1 MNASARK
8 GLSRRGM
15 LAGGGALIVSFSLK
29 NTGLAQQTGEA
40 QNAGTAPARPAS
52 LPGSLDKT
60 PMLDAWIRVDADG
73 TISVFTGKA
82 ELGQGIKTALIQV
95 AAEQLD
101 VAPHSVHLVA
111 ADTARTPNEGYTA
124 GSHSMQDSGTA
135 IMHAAAQ
142 VREILMGIAAERLS
156 LPIEQLAARDGAIVA
171 RDGRL
176 IGYGELIIGDALHVR
191 ASPTSALKDPR
202 PTGSSARQCRAST
215 SRPRSRAGRPMC
227 MTCAC
232 PAWCTRG
239 SSAPQLWRAPVGGR
253 YDFGGADARGR
264 EGHSRRQLYG
274 GLGRTRV

>member
-8 GLSRRGM
+8 GLSRRGL
-15 LAGGGALIVSFSLK
+15 LAGSGALVVSFSLK
-29 NTGLAQQTGEA
+29 TTGLAQQTGEA
-40 QNAGTAPARPAS
+40 QNAGTAPARPAP

-73 TISVFTGKA
+73 TISIFTGKA

-101 VAPHSVHLVA
+101 VASQSVHLVA

-142 VREILMGIAAERLS
+142 VREILLGIAAERLS

-171 RDGRL
+171 GDGRL
-176 IGYGELIIGDALHVR
+176 IGYGELDYRGC
-191 ASPTSALKDPR
+191 
-202 PTGSSARQCRAST
+202 SARARIANIGPKG
-215 SRPRSRAGRPMC
+215 PRGLPGHRHGNAARRHPGQGHGR
-227 MTCAC
+227 
-232 PAWCTRG
+232 
-239 SSAPQLWRAPVGGR
+239 
-253 YDFGGADARGR
+253 
-264 EGHSRRQLYG
+264 G
-274 GLGRTRV
+274 GLCA